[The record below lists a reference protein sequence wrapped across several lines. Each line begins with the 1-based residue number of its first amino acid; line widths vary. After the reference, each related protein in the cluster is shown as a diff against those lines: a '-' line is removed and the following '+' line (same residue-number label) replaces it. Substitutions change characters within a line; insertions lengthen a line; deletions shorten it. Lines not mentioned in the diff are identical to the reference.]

1 MRPLKLTISG
11 FGPYAG
17 TQELDFSR
25 LGTGG
30 LYLITGDTGAGKTTI
45 FDAITYALFGEAS
58 GDSRDASMLRSKY
71 AAPDTPT
78 YVELTFDYGG
88 KSYQVKRSPEYTRA
102 KTRGTGNTKQA
113 ATAELIYPD
122 GNVVT
127 KLKEVNTAIRDI
139 IGLTRAQFSQI
150 AMISQ
155 GDFRKLLQAGTEER
169 QKIFRDIF
177 RTKFYDLLQSKLKEN
192 VLAVGREK
200 DEISR
205 SIGQYMHSV
214 TCKEDSVYSPDV
226 EKARAGQLPMAEFQK
241 VLEAILEEDT
251 GAEKKLDS
259 DLDAVEKE
267 LDAVKEQLTKA
278 EAYQKEKTELFGK
291 QEQERA
297 LSTQL
302 QEAKGA
308 KDAAKDTEPQQ
319 RELTNR
325 LAQWELLLPKY
336 DDLNTLEAKLTT
348 AKKDLAD
355 AMRKRETAQAL
366 QAQLNVEIQSLKE
379 EHSQLS
385 SAEAQKERFSN
396 QLSNANERKEKFTKL
411 LSEIKSFNA
420 EQEKLNELQQAFQ
433 AALATSSRLL
443 QIYNDKNTAFLREQA
458 GMMASNLEE
467 GKPCPVCGSIHH
479 PVLAALSQDAP
490 SEADVKHAKKK
501 YEDADKETQLASQ
514 KASKQ
519 NGTVETARGA
529 LLKTVSD
536 LLPGTSLEE
545 ASAAAEKNANA
556 LQEEID
562 GLKKELAEME
572 KSIQRK
578 QELDTQ
584 IPGKEKKYQEAANDY
599 TDADTEIKVLSG
611 SIDTLETRI
620 AELRSELPFPDK
632 AAAKAQQE
640 ADREQLDKLKQA
652 QAEANEKYSACDKE
666 LTGVRSAIAQ
676 LGQQLADQ
684 PEWDT
689 EALTTQKNDMTLRR
703 DKLRKAQEDV
713 RHRNKNN
720 TTAKNNIH
728 DNASVLADLEQQYAW
743 MKALSDTAN
752 GDVSGKQKIKLETYI
767 QRAYFDQI
775 LMRANIRLQK
785 MSGGQYDLKRRD
797 TVDGYKS
804 QSGLE
809 LDIVDHINASE
820 RSVNTLSG
828 GESFLASL
836 ALALGLSDEVQM
848 STGIRLDTL
857 FVDEGFGSL
866 DPEALNKAYNTLASL
881 TEGNR
886 LVGIISHVAELKE
899 RIDRQIVVSKKPSGG
914 STAEIIA

>member
-71 AAPDTPT
+71 AAPDAPT

-205 SIGQYMHSV
+205 SIGQYMRSV

-226 EKARAGQLPMAEFQK
+226 EKARAGQLPMAEFQE
-241 VLEAILEEDT
+241 VLEAILEEDA

-259 DLDAVEKE
+259 DLVAVEKE

-278 EAYQKEKTELFGK
+278 EAYQKTKTELFGK

-355 AMRKRETAQAL
+355 AMRKRKTAQAL

-385 SAEAQKERFSN
+385 SAEAQKERLSN
-396 QLSNANERKEKFTKL
+396 QLGNASDRKEKFTKL
-411 LSEIKSFNA
+411 LSEIKDFNA

-433 AALATSSRLL
+433 AALATSSRFL
-443 QIYNDKNTAFLREQA
+443 QVYNDKNAAFLREQA

-467 GKPCPVCGSIHH
+467 GKPCPVCGSIYH

-519 NGTVETARGA
+519 NGTVETAREA

-545 ASAAAEKNANA
+545 ASAAAKKEAA
-556 LQEEID
+556 EIQSEIN
-562 GLKKELAEME
+562 GLNKELAEIKE
-572 KSIQRK
+572 KIQRK
-578 QELDTQ
+578 QALEKQ
-584 IPGKEKKYQEAANDY
+584 IPSKEEEYQKAVNAY
-599 TDADTEIKVLSG
+599 TDADTKIKLCNG
-611 SIDTLETRI
+611 SIEALQTQAD
-620 AELRSELPFPDK
+620 ELRSELPFPDK
-632 AAAKAQQE
+632 AAAKAQQG
-640 ADREQLDKLKQA
+640 ADREQLDKLKQV
-652 QAEANEKYSACDKE
+652 QAEANEKYSAGDKE

-676 LGQQLADQ
+676 LSQQLADQ

-689 EALTTQKNDMTLRR
+689 EALNEQKEALTLRKTELRNAQGNVSYRITANTGAR
-703 DKLRKAQEDV
+703 DHIAAQ
-713 RHRNKNN
+713 
-720 TTAKNNIH
+720 
-728 DNASVLADLEQQYAW
+728 ASTLADLEQQYAW

-914 STAEIIA
+914 STAEIIV

>member
-71 AAPDTPT
+71 AAPDAPT

-205 SIGQYMHSV
+205 SIGQYMRSV
-214 TCKEDSVYSPDV
+214 TCKEDSVYSPDA

-241 VLEAILEEDT
+241 VLEAILKEDADT
-251 GAEKKLDS
+251 QKQLDS

-278 EAYQKEKTELFGK
+278 EAYQKAKTELFGK

-355 AMRKRETAQAL
+355 AMRKRDTAQAL

-385 SAEAQKERFSN
+385 SAEAQKERLSN
-396 QLSNANERKEKFTKL
+396 QLGNASDRKEKFTKL
-411 LSEIKSFNA
+411 LSEIKDFNA

-433 AALATSSRLL
+433 AALATSSRFL
-443 QIYNDKNTAFLREQA
+443 QVYNDKNTAFLREQA

-519 NGTVETARGA
+519 NGTVETAREA
-529 LLKTVSD
+529 LLKTISD

-556 LQEEID
+556 LQKEID

-578 QELDTQ
+578 RELDTQ

-620 AELRSELPFPDK
+620 AELRSELPFSDK

-652 QAEANEKYSACDKE
+652 QAEANEKYSASDKE
-666 LTGVRSAIAQ
+666 LTVVQSAITQ
-676 LGQQLADQ
+676 LNQRLADQ

-689 EALTTQKNDMTLRR
+689 EALNEQKEALTLRKTELRNAQGNVSYRITANTGAR
-703 DKLRKAQEDV
+703 DHIAAQ
-713 RHRNKNN
+713 
-720 TTAKNNIH
+720 
-728 DNASVLADLEQQYAW
+728 ASTLADLEQQYAW

-767 QRAYFDQI
+767 QGAYFDQI

>member
-1 MRPLKLTISG
+1 
-11 FGPYAG
+11 
-17 TQELDFSR
+17 
-25 LGTGG
+25 
-30 LYLITGDTGAGKTTI
+30 
-45 FDAITYALFGEAS
+45 
-58 GDSRDASMLRSKY
+58 
-71 AAPDTPT
+71 
-78 YVELTFDYGG
+78 
-88 KSYQVKRSPEYTRA
+88 
-102 KTRGTGNTKQA
+102 
-113 ATAELIYPD
+113 
-122 GNVVT
+122 
-127 KLKEVNTAIRDI
+127 
-139 IGLTRAQFSQI
+139 
-150 AMISQ
+150 
-155 GDFRKLLQAGTEER
+155 
-169 QKIFRDIF
+169 
-177 RTKFYDLLQSKLKEN
+177 
-192 VLAVGREK
+192 
-200 DEISR
+200 
-205 SIGQYMHSV
+205 
-214 TCKEDSVYSPDV
+214 
-226 EKARAGQLPMAEFQK
+226 
-241 VLEAILEEDT
+241 
-251 GAEKKLDS
+251 
-259 DLDAVEKE
+259 
-267 LDAVKEQLTKA
+267 
-278 EAYQKEKTELFGK
+278 
-291 QEQERA
+291 
-297 LSTQL
+297 
-302 QEAKGA
+302 
-308 KDAAKDTEPQQ
+308 
-319 RELTNR
+319 
-325 LAQWELLLPKY
+325 
-336 DDLNTLEAKLTT
+336 
-348 AKKDLAD
+348 
-355 AMRKRETAQAL
+355 MRKRETAQAL

-385 SAEAQKERFSN
+385 SAEAQKERLSN
-396 QLSNANERKEKFTKL
+396 QLGNASDRKEKFTKL

-519 NGTVETARGA
+519 NGTVETVREA

-545 ASAAAEKNANA
+545 ASAAAKKEAA
-556 LQEEID
+556 EIQSEIN
-562 GLKKELAEME
+562 GLNKELAEIKE
-572 KSIQRK
+572 KIQRK
-578 QELDTQ
+578 QALEKQ
-584 IPGKEKKYQEAANDY
+584 IPSKEEEYQKAVNAY
-599 TDADTEIKVLSG
+599 TDADTKIKLCNG
-611 SIDTLETRI
+611 SIEALQTQAD
-620 AELRSELPFPDK
+620 ELRSELPFPDK
-632 AAAKAQQE
+632 AAAEAQQE

-666 LTGVRSAIAQ
+666 LTVVQSAITQ
-676 LGQQLADQ
+676 LNQQLADQ

-767 QRAYFDQI
+767 QGAYFDQI

>member
-11 FGPYAG
+11 FGPYAS

-205 SIGQYMHSV
+205 SIGQYMRSV
-214 TCKEDSVYSPDV
+214 TCKEDSVYSPDA
-226 EKARAGQLPMAEFQK
+226 EKARAGQLPMAGFQK
-241 VLEAILEEDT
+241 VLEAILEEDADT
-251 GAEKKLDS
+251 QKQLDS

-278 EAYQKEKTELFGK
+278 EACQKAKTELFGK

-385 SAEAQKERFSN
+385 SAEAQKERLSN
-396 QLSNANERKEKFTKL
+396 QLGNASDRKEKFTKL
-411 LSEIKSFNA
+411 LSEIKDFNA

-433 AALATSSRLL
+433 AALATSSRFL
-443 QIYNDKNTAFLREQA
+443 QVYNDKNTAFLREQA

-519 NGTVETARGA
+519 NGTVETAREA
-529 LLKTVSD
+529 LLKTISD

-562 GLKKELAEME
+562 GLKKELAEMG

-652 QAEANEKYSACDKE
+652 QAEANEKYSASDKE
-666 LTGVRSAIAQ
+666 LTVVQSAITQ
-676 LGQQLADQ
+676 LSQRLADQ

-689 EALTTQKNDMTLRR
+689 EALNEQKEALTLRKTELRNAQGNVSYRITANTGAR
-703 DKLRKAQEDV
+703 DHIAAQ
-713 RHRNKNN
+713 
-720 TTAKNNIH
+720 
-728 DNASVLADLEQQYAW
+728 ASTLADLEQQYAW

-767 QRAYFDQI
+767 QGAYFDQI

-914 STAEIIA
+914 STAEIIV

>member
-1 MRPLKLTISG
+1 MRPLKLTVSG

-17 TQELDFSR
+17 TQELDFTR

-205 SIGQYMHSV
+205 SIGQYMRSV

-308 KDAAKDTEPQQ
+308 EDAAKDTEPQQ

-385 SAEAQKERFSN
+385 SAEAQKERLSN
-396 QLSNANERKEKFTKL
+396 QLGNASDRKEKFTKL

-433 AALATSSRLL
+433 AALATSSRFL
-443 QIYNDKNTAFLREQA
+443 QVYNDKNAAFLREQA

-519 NGTVETARGA
+519 NGTVETAREA
-529 LLKTVSD
+529 LLKTVSN
-536 LLPGTSLEE
+536 LLPGTSLED

-689 EALTTQKNDMTLRR
+689 EALNEQKEALTLRKTELRNAHGNVSYRITANTGAR
-703 DKLRKAQEDV
+703 DHIAAQ
-713 RHRNKNN
+713 
-720 TTAKNNIH
+720 
-728 DNASVLADLEQQYAW
+728 ASTLADLEQQYAW

-767 QRAYFDQI
+767 QGAYFDQI

-914 STAEIIA
+914 STAEIIV

>member
-205 SIGQYMHSV
+205 SIGQYMRSV

-251 GAEKKLDS
+251 GAEKQLDS

-278 EAYQKEKTELFGK
+278 EAYQKAKTELFGK

-396 QLSNANERKEKFTKL
+396 QLSNASERKEKFTKL
-411 LSEIKSFNA
+411 LSEIKDFSA
-420 EQEKLNELQQAFQ
+420 DQEKLNELQQAFQ

-467 GKPCPVCGSIHH
+467 GTPCPVCGSIHH

-490 SEADVKHAKKK
+490 SEADVKHAKKE

-519 NGTVETARGA
+519 NGTVETAREA

-545 ASAAAEKNANA
+545 ASAAA
-556 LQEEID
+556 
-562 GLKKELAEME
+562 KKEAAEIQSEINGLNKKLAEIKE
-572 KSIQRK
+572 KIQRK
-578 QELDTQ
+578 QALEKQ
-584 IPGKEKKYQEAANDY
+584 IPSKEEGYQKAVNAY
-599 TDADTEIKVLSG
+599 TDADTKIKLCNG
-611 SIDTLETRI
+611 SIEALQTQAD
-620 AELRSELPFPDK
+620 ELRSELPSPDK
-632 AAAKAQQE
+632 AAAKAQQKT
-640 ADREQLDKLKQA
+640 DREQLDKLKQV
-652 QAEANEKYSACDKE
+652 QAEANEKYSAYDKE

-676 LGQQLADQ
+676 LSQQLADQ

-689 EALTTQKNDMTLRR
+689 EALNEQKEALTLRKNELRNAQGNVSYRITANTGAR
-703 DKLRKAQEDV
+703 DHIAAQ
-713 RHRNKNN
+713 
-720 TTAKNNIH
+720 
-728 DNASVLADLEQQYAW
+728 ASTLADLEQQYAW

-767 QRAYFDQI
+767 QGAYFDQI

-914 STAEIIA
+914 STAEIIV

>member
-30 LYLITGDTGAGKTTI
+30 LYLITGDTGSGKTTI

-88 KSYQVKRSPEYTRA
+88 KSYQVRRSPEYTRA

-205 SIGQYMHSV
+205 SIGQYMRSV

-226 EKARAGQLPMAEFQK
+226 EKARAGQLPMAEFQE
-241 VLEAILEEDT
+241 VLEAILEEDA

-259 DLDAVEKE
+259 DLVAVEKE

-278 EAYQKEKTELFGK
+278 EAYQKTKTELFGK

-355 AMRKRETAQAL
+355 AMRKRKTAQAL

-385 SAEAQKERFSN
+385 SAEAQKERLSN
-396 QLSNANERKEKFTKL
+396 QLGNASDRKEKFTKL
-411 LSEIKSFNA
+411 LSEIKDFNA

-433 AALATSSRLL
+433 AALATSSRFL
-443 QIYNDKNTAFLREQA
+443 QVYNDKNAAFLREQA

-467 GKPCPVCGSIHH
+467 GKPCPVCGSIYH

-519 NGTVETARGA
+519 NGTVETAREA

-545 ASAAAEKNANA
+545 ASAAAKKEAA
-556 LQEEID
+556 EIQSEIN
-562 GLKKELAEME
+562 GLNKELAEIKE
-572 KSIQRK
+572 KIQRK
-578 QELDTQ
+578 QALEKQ
-584 IPGKEKKYQEAANDY
+584 IPSKEEEYQKAVNAY
-599 TDADTEIKVLSG
+599 TDADTKIKLCNG
-611 SIDTLETRI
+611 SIEALQTQAD
-620 AELRSELPFPDK
+620 ELRSELPFPDK
-632 AAAKAQQE
+632 AAAKAQQG
-640 ADREQLDKLKQA
+640 ADREQLDKLKQV

-676 LGQQLADQ
+676 LSQQLADQ

-689 EALTTQKNDMTLRR
+689 EALNEQKEALTLRKTELRNAQGNVSYRITANTGAR
-703 DKLRKAQEDV
+703 DHIAAQ
-713 RHRNKNN
+713 
-720 TTAKNNIH
+720 
-728 DNASVLADLEQQYAW
+728 ASTLADLEQQYAW

-767 QRAYFDQI
+767 QGAYFDQI

-899 RIDRQIVVSKKPSGG
+899 RIDRQIVVSKNPSGG
-914 STAEIIA
+914 STAEIIV

>member
-1 MRPLKLTISG
+1 MRPLRLTISG

-30 LYLITGDTGAGKTTI
+30 LYLITGDTGSGKTTI

-71 AAPDTPT
+71 AAPDAPT

-336 DDLNTLEAKLTT
+336 DDLNALEAKLTT

-396 QLSNANERKEKFTKL
+396 QLSNASDRKEKFTKL
-411 LSEIKSFNA
+411 LSEIKDFNA

-519 NGTVETARGA
+519 NGTVETAREA

-545 ASAAAEKNANA
+545 ASAAAKKEAA
-556 LQEEID
+556 EIQSEIN
-562 GLKKELAEME
+562 GLNKELAEIKE
-572 KSIQRK
+572 KIQRK
-578 QELDTQ
+578 QALEKQ
-584 IPGKEKKYQEAANDY
+584 IPSKEEEYQKAVNAY
-599 TDADTEIKVLSG
+599 TDADTKIKLCNG
-611 SIDTLETRI
+611 SIEALQTQAD
-620 AELRSELPFPDK
+620 ELRSELPFPDK

-676 LGQQLADQ
+676 LSQQLADQ

-689 EALTTQKNDMTLRR
+689 EALNEQKEALTLRKTELRNAQGNVSYRITANTGAR
-703 DKLRKAQEDV
+703 DHIAAQ
-713 RHRNKNN
+713 
-720 TTAKNNIH
+720 
-728 DNASVLADLEQQYAW
+728 ASTLADLEQQYAW

-804 QSGLE
+804 QSGLD

>member
-1 MRPLKLTISG
+1 MRPLRLTISG

-71 AAPDTPT
+71 AAPDAPT

-113 ATAELIYPD
+113 ATAELIYPN

-205 SIGQYMHSV
+205 SIGQYMRSV
-214 TCKEDSVYSPDV
+214 TCKEDSVYSPDA

-241 VLEAILEEDT
+241 VLEAILKEDADT
-251 GAEKKLDS
+251 QKQLDS

-278 EAYQKEKTELFGK
+278 EACQKAKTELFGK

-379 EHSQLS
+379 EYSQLS

-396 QLSNANERKEKFTKL
+396 QLSNANDRKEKFTKL

-519 NGTVETARGA
+519 NGTVETAREA

-562 GLKKELAEME
+562 GLKKELAEIKE
-572 KSIQRK
+572 KIQRK
-578 QELDTQ
+578 QALEKQ
-584 IPGKEKKYQEAANDY
+584 IPSKEEEYQKAVNAY
-599 TDADTEIKVLSG
+599 TDADTKIKLCNG
-611 SIDTLETRI
+611 SIEALQMQAD
-620 AELRSELPFPDK
+620 ELRSELPSPDK

-676 LGQQLADQ
+676 LSQQLADQ

-689 EALTTQKNDMTLRR
+689 EALNEQKEALTLRKTELRNAHGNVSYRITANTGAR
-703 DKLRKAQEDV
+703 DHIAAQ
-713 RHRNKNN
+713 
-720 TTAKNNIH
+720 
-728 DNASVLADLEQQYAW
+728 ASTLADLEQQYAW

-767 QRAYFDQI
+767 QGAYFDQI

>member
-205 SIGQYMHSV
+205 SIGQYMRSV

-226 EKARAGQLPMAEFQK
+226 EKARAGQLPMAEFQE
-241 VLEAILEEDT
+241 VLEAILKEDADT
-251 GAEKKLDS
+251 QKQLDS

-278 EAYQKEKTELFGK
+278 EAYQKTKTELFGK

-385 SAEAQKERFSN
+385 SAEAQKERLSN
-396 QLSNANERKEKFTKL
+396 RLSNANERKEKFTKL

-519 NGTVETARGA
+519 NGTVETVREA

-545 ASAAAEKNANA
+545 ASAAAKKEAA
-556 LQEEID
+556 EIQSEIN
-562 GLKKELAEME
+562 GLNKELAEIKE
-572 KSIQRK
+572 KIQRK
-578 QELDTQ
+578 QALEKQ
-584 IPGKEKKYQEAANDY
+584 IPSKEEEYQKAVNAY
-599 TDADTEIKVLSG
+599 TDADTKIKLCNG
-611 SIDTLETRI
+611 SIEALQTQAD
-620 AELRSELPFPDK
+620 ELRSELPFPDK
-632 AAAKAQQE
+632 AAAEAQQE

-652 QAEANEKYSACDKE
+652 QAEANEKYSAYDKE
-666 LTGVRSAIAQ
+666 LTVVQSAIAQ
-676 LGQQLADQ
+676 LNQRLADQ
-684 PEWDT
+684 PEWDAEALNEQK
-689 EALTTQKNDMTLRR
+689 EALT
-703 DKLRKAQEDV
+703 LRKTELRNAHGNVSYRITANTGARDHIAAQ
-713 RHRNKNN
+713 
-720 TTAKNNIH
+720 
-728 DNASVLADLEQQYAW
+728 ASTLADLEQQYAW

-914 STAEIIA
+914 STAEIIV

>member
-113 ATAELIYPD
+113 ATAELIYPN

-127 KLKEVNTAIRDI
+127 KLKEVNTSIRDI

-200 DEISR
+200 DDISR

-214 TCKEDSVYSPDV
+214 TCKKDSVYSPDV
-226 EKARAGQLPMAEFQK
+226 EKARAGQLPMAEFQE

-251 GAEKKLDS
+251 DAEKKLDS

-278 EAYQKEKTELFGK
+278 EAYLKEKTELFGK

-385 SAEAQKERFSN
+385 SAEAQKERLSN
-396 QLSNANERKEKFTKL
+396 QLGNASDRKEKFTKL

-433 AALATSSRLL
+433 AALATSSRFL
-443 QIYNDKNTAFLREQA
+443 QVYNDKNIAFLREQA

-519 NGTVETARGA
+519 NGTVETAREA

-536 LLPGTSLEE
+536 LLPGTSLED
-545 ASAAAEKNANA
+545 ASAAAKKEAA
-556 LQEEID
+556 EIQSEIN
-562 GLKKELAEME
+562 GLNKELAEIKE
-572 KSIQRK
+572 KIQRK
-578 QELDTQ
+578 QALEKQ
-584 IPGKEKKYQEAANDY
+584 IPSKEEEYQKAVNAY
-599 TDADTEIKVLSG
+599 TDADTKIKLCNG
-611 SIDTLETRI
+611 SIEALQTQAD
-620 AELRSELPFPDK
+620 ELRSELPFPDK

-652 QAEANEKYSACDKE
+652 QAEANEKYSAYDKE
-666 LTGVRSAIAQ
+666 LTVVQSAITQ
-676 LGQQLADQ
+676 LNQRLADQ

-689 EALTTQKNDMTLRR
+689 EALNEQKEALTLRKTELRNALGNVSYRITANTGAR
-703 DKLRKAQEDV
+703 DHIAAQ
-713 RHRNKNN
+713 
-720 TTAKNNIH
+720 
-728 DNASVLADLEQQYAW
+728 ASTLADLEQQYAW

-767 QRAYFDQI
+767 QGAYFDQI

-914 STAEIIA
+914 STAEIIV

>member
-1 MRPLKLTISG
+1 MRPLRLTISG

-71 AAPDTPT
+71 AAPDAPT

-200 DEISR
+200 DEIFR

-366 QAQLNVEIQSLKE
+366 QAQLNAEIQSLKE

-396 QLSNANERKEKFTKL
+396 RLSNASDRKEKFTKL
-411 LSEIKSFNA
+411 LSEIKDFNA

-433 AALATSSRLL
+433 AALATSSRFL
-443 QIYNDKNTAFLREQA
+443 QVYNDKNTAFLREQA

-519 NGTVETARGA
+519 NGTVETAREA

-545 ASAAAEKNANA
+545 ASAAAKKEAA
-556 LQEEID
+556 EIQSEIN
-562 GLKKELAEME
+562 GLNKELAEIKE
-572 KSIQRK
+572 KIQRK
-578 QELDTQ
+578 QALEKQ
-584 IPGKEKKYQEAANDY
+584 IPSKEEEYQKAVNAY
-599 TDADTEIKVLSG
+599 TDADTKIKLCNG
-611 SIDTLETRI
+611 SIEALQTQAD
-620 AELRSELPFPDK
+620 ELRSELPFPDK

-640 ADREQLDKLKQA
+640 TDREQLDKLKQA
-652 QAEANEKYSACDKE
+652 QAEANEKYSAYDKE

-689 EALTTQKNDMTLRR
+689 EALNEQKEALTLRKTELRNAQGNVSYRITANTGAR
-703 DKLRKAQEDV
+703 DHIAAQ
-713 RHRNKNN
+713 
-720 TTAKNNIH
+720 
-728 DNASVLADLEQQYAW
+728 ASTLADLEQQYAW

-767 QRAYFDQI
+767 QGAYFDQI

-914 STAEIIA
+914 STAEIIV

>member
-1 MRPLKLTISG
+1 MRPLKLTVSG

-88 KSYQVKRSPEYTRA
+88 KSYQVRRSPEYTRA

-205 SIGQYMHSV
+205 SIGQYMRSV

-226 EKARAGQLPMAEFQK
+226 EKARAGQLPMAEFQE
-241 VLEAILEEDT
+241 VLEAILEEDA

-259 DLDAVEKE
+259 DLVAVEKE

-278 EAYQKEKTELFGK
+278 EAYQKTKTELFGK

-355 AMRKRETAQAL
+355 AMRKRKTAQAL

-385 SAEAQKERFSN
+385 SAEAQKERLSN
-396 QLSNANERKEKFTKL
+396 QLGNASDRKEKFTKL
-411 LSEIKSFNA
+411 LSEIKDFNA

-433 AALATSSRLL
+433 AALATSSRFLRV
-443 QIYNDKNTAFLREQA
+443 YNDKNAAFLREQA

-519 NGTVETARGA
+519 NGTVETAREA

-545 ASAAAEKNANA
+545 ASAAAKKEAA
-556 LQEEID
+556 EIQSEIN
-562 GLKKELAEME
+562 GLNKELAEIKE
-572 KSIQRK
+572 KIQRK
-578 QELDTQ
+578 QALEKQ
-584 IPGKEKKYQEAANDY
+584 IPSKEEEYQKAVNAY
-599 TDADTEIKVLSG
+599 TDADTKIKLCNG
-611 SIDTLETRI
+611 SIEALQMQAD
-620 AELRSELPFPDK
+620 ELRSELPFPDK

-652 QAEANEKYSACDKE
+652 QAEANEKYSAYDKE

-689 EALTTQKNDMTLRR
+689 EALNEQKEALTLRKTELRNAQGNVSYRITANTGAR
-703 DKLRKAQEDV
+703 DHIAAQ
-713 RHRNKNN
+713 
-720 TTAKNNIH
+720 
-728 DNASVLADLEQQYAW
+728 ASTLADLEQQYAW

-767 QRAYFDQI
+767 QGAYFDQI

-914 STAEIIA
+914 STAEIIV

>member
-71 AAPDTPT
+71 AAPDAPT

-205 SIGQYMHSV
+205 SIGQYMRSV
-214 TCKEDSVYSPDV
+214 TCKEDSVYSPDA
-226 EKARAGQLPMAEFQK
+226 EKARAGQLPMAEFQE
-241 VLEAILEEDT
+241 VLEAILKEDADT
-251 GAEKKLDS
+251 QKQLDS
-259 DLDAVEKE
+259 GLDAVEKE

-278 EAYQKEKTELFGK
+278 EAYQKAKTELFGK

-297 LSTQL
+297 LSAQL
-302 QEAKGA
+302 QEAKDA

-385 SAEAQKERFSN
+385 SAEAQKERLSN
-396 QLSNANERKEKFTKL
+396 QLGNASERKEKFTKL

-519 NGTVETARGA
+519 NGTVETAREA

-545 ASAAAEKNANA
+545 ASAAAKKEAA
-556 LQEEID
+556 EIQSEIN
-562 GLKKELAEME
+562 GLNKELAEIKE
-572 KSIQRK
+572 KIQRK
-578 QELDTQ
+578 QALEKQ
-584 IPGKEKKYQEAANDY
+584 IPSKEEEYQKAVNAY
-599 TDADTEIKVLSG
+599 TDADTKIKLCNG
-611 SIDTLETRI
+611 SIEALQTQAD
-620 AELRSELPFPDK
+620 ELRSELPSPDK

-652 QAEANEKYSACDKE
+652 QAEANEKYSAYDKE
-666 LTGVRSAIAQ
+666 LTGVQSAITQ
-676 LGQQLADQ
+676 LNQWLADQ

>member
-88 KSYQVKRSPEYTRA
+88 KSYQVRRSPEYTRA

-113 ATAELIYPD
+113 ATAEFIYPN

-205 SIGQYMHSV
+205 SIGQYMRSV

-226 EKARAGQLPMAEFQK
+226 EKARAGQLPMAEFQE
-241 VLEAILEEDT
+241 VLEAILEEDA

-519 NGTVETARGA
+519 NGTVETAREA

-545 ASAAAEKNANA
+545 ASAAAKKEAA
-556 LQEEID
+556 EIQSEIN
-562 GLKKELAEME
+562 GLNKELAEIKE
-572 KSIQRK
+572 KIQRK
-578 QELDTQ
+578 QALEKQ
-584 IPGKEKKYQEAANDY
+584 IPSKEEEYQKAVNAY
-599 TDADTEIKVLSG
+599 TDADTKIKLCNG
-611 SIDTLETRI
+611 SIEALQTQAD
-620 AELRSELPFPDK
+620 ELRSELPSPDK

-652 QAEANEKYSACDKE
+652 QAEANEKYSAYDKE

-689 EALTTQKNDMTLRR
+689 EALNEQKEALTLRKTELRNAHGNVSYRITANTGAR
-703 DKLRKAQEDV
+703 DHIAAQ
-713 RHRNKNN
+713 
-720 TTAKNNIH
+720 
-728 DNASVLADLEQQYAW
+728 ASTLADLEQQYAW

-767 QRAYFDQI
+767 QGAYFDQI

>member
-1 MRPLKLTISG
+1 MRPLKLTVSG

-88 KSYQVKRSPEYTRA
+88 KSYQVRRSPEYTRA
-102 KTRGTGNTKQA
+102 KARGTGNTKQA

-519 NGTVETARGA
+519 NGTVETARET

-545 ASAAAEKNANA
+545 ASAAAKKEAA
-556 LQEEID
+556 EIQSEIN
-562 GLKKELAEME
+562 GLNKELAEIKE
-572 KSIQRK
+572 KIQRK
-578 QELDTQ
+578 QALEKQ
-584 IPGKEKKYQEAANDY
+584 IPSKEEEYQKAVNAY
-599 TDADTEIKVLSG
+599 TDADTKIKLCNG
-611 SIDTLETRI
+611 SIEALQTQAD
-620 AELRSELPFPDK
+620 ELRSELPFPDK

-652 QAEANEKYSACDKE
+652 QAEANEKYSAYDKE

-689 EALTTQKNDMTLRR
+689 EALNEQKEALTLRKTELRNAHGNVSYRITANTGAR
-703 DKLRKAQEDV
+703 DHIAVQ
-713 RHRNKNN
+713 
-720 TTAKNNIH
+720 
-728 DNASVLADLEQQYAW
+728 ASTLADLEQQYAW

-914 STAEIIA
+914 STAEIIV

>member
-88 KSYQVKRSPEYTRA
+88 KSYQVRRSPEYTRA

-113 ATAELIYPD
+113 ATAELVYPD

-251 GAEKKLDS
+251 DAEKKLDS

-278 EAYQKEKTELFGK
+278 EAYLKEKTELFGK

-385 SAEAQKERFSN
+385 SAEAQKERLSN
-396 QLSNANERKEKFTKL
+396 QLGNASDRKEKFTKL

-433 AALATSSRLL
+433 AALATSSRFL
-443 QIYNDKNTAFLREQA
+443 QVYNDKNIAFLREQA

-519 NGTVETARGA
+519 NGTVETAREA

-536 LLPGTSLEE
+536 LLPGTSLED
-545 ASAAAEKNANA
+545 ASAAAKKEAA
-556 LQEEID
+556 EIQSEIN
-562 GLKKELAEME
+562 GLNKELAEIKE
-572 KSIQRK
+572 KIQRK
-578 QELDTQ
+578 QALEKQ
-584 IPGKEKKYQEAANDY
+584 IPSKEEEYQKAVNAY
-599 TDADTEIKVLSG
+599 TDADTKIKLCNG
-611 SIDTLETRI
+611 SIEALQTQAD
-620 AELRSELPFPDK
+620 ELRSELPFPDK

-652 QAEANEKYSACDKE
+652 QAEANEKYSAYDKE
-666 LTGVRSAIAQ
+666 LTVVQSAITQ
-676 LGQQLADQ
+676 LNQRLADQ

-689 EALTTQKNDMTLRR
+689 EALNEQKEALTLRKTELRNALGNVSYRITANTGAR
-703 DKLRKAQEDV
+703 DHIAAQ
-713 RHRNKNN
+713 
-720 TTAKNNIH
+720 
-728 DNASVLADLEQQYAW
+728 ASTLADLEQQYAW

-767 QRAYFDQI
+767 QGAYFDQI

>member
-88 KSYQVKRSPEYTRA
+88 KSYQVKRSPEYTRV
-102 KTRGTGNTKQA
+102 KTRSTGNTKQA
-113 ATAELIYPD
+113 ATAELIYPN

-205 SIGQYMHSV
+205 SIGQYMRSV
-214 TCKEDSVYSPDV
+214 TCKENSVYSPDAD
-226 EKARAGQLPMAEFQK
+226 KARAGQLPMAEFQK

-308 KDAAKDTEPQQ
+308 KDTAKDTEPQQ

-385 SAEAQKERFSN
+385 SAEAQKERLSN
-396 QLSNANERKEKFTKL
+396 QLGNASDRKEKFTKL

-443 QIYNDKNTAFLREQA
+443 QIYNDKNAAFLREQA

-467 GKPCPVCGSIHH
+467 GNPCPVCGSIHH

-519 NGTVETARGA
+519 NGTVETAREA

-545 ASAAAEKNANA
+545 ASAAAKKEAA
-556 LQEEID
+556 EIQSEIN
-562 GLKKELAEME
+562 GLNKELAEIKE
-572 KSIQRK
+572 KIQRK
-578 QELDTQ
+578 QALEKQ
-584 IPGKEKKYQEAANDY
+584 IPSKEEEYQKAVNAY
-599 TDADTEIKVLSG
+599 TDADTKIKLCNG
-611 SIDTLETRI
+611 SIEALQTQAD
-620 AELRSELPFPDK
+620 ELRSELPSPDK

-652 QAEANEKYSACDKE
+652 QAEANEKYSAYDKE

-689 EALTTQKNDMTLRR
+689 EALNEQKEALTLRKTELRNAHGNVSYRITANTGAR
-703 DKLRKAQEDV
+703 DHIAVQ
-713 RHRNKNN
+713 
-720 TTAKNNIH
+720 
-728 DNASVLADLEQQYAW
+728 ASTLADLEQQYAW

>member
-11 FGPYAG
+11 FGPYAS

-71 AAPDTPT
+71 AAPDAPT

-200 DEISR
+200 DDISR
-205 SIGQYMHSV
+205 SIGQYMRSV
-214 TCKEDSVYSPDV
+214 TCKEDSVYSPDA

-241 VLEAILEEDT
+241 VLEAILKEDADT
-251 GAEKKLDS
+251 QKQLDS

-278 EAYQKEKTELFGK
+278 EAYQKAKIELFGK

-297 LSTQL
+297 LSAQL
-302 QEAKGA
+302 QKAKGA

-385 SAEAQKERFSN
+385 SAEAQKERLSN
-396 QLSNANERKEKFTKL
+396 QLGNASDRKEKFTKL
-411 LSEIKSFNA
+411 LSEIKDFNA

-443 QIYNDKNTAFLREQA
+443 QIYNDKNIAFLREQA

-479 PVLAALSQDAP
+479 PVLATLSQDAP

-519 NGTVETARGA
+519 NGTVETAREA

-545 ASAAAEKNANA
+545 ASAAAKKEAA
-556 LQEEID
+556 EIQSEIN
-562 GLKKELAEME
+562 GLNKELAEIKE
-572 KSIQRK
+572 KIQRK
-578 QELDTQ
+578 QALEKQ
-584 IPGKEKKYQEAANDY
+584 IPSKEEEYQKAVNAY
-599 TDADTEIKVLSG
+599 TDADTKIKLCNG
-611 SIDTLETRI
+611 SIEALQTQAD
-620 AELRSELPFPDK
+620 ELRSELPSPDK

-652 QAEANEKYSACDKE
+652 QAEANEKYSAYDKE

-676 LGQQLADQ
+676 LSQQLADQ

-689 EALTTQKNDMTLRR
+689 EALNEQKEALTLRKTELRNAQGNVSYRITANTGAR
-703 DKLRKAQEDV
+703 DHIAAQ
-713 RHRNKNN
+713 
-720 TTAKNNIH
+720 
-728 DNASVLADLEQQYAW
+728 ASTLADLEQQYAW

-767 QRAYFDQI
+767 QGAYFDQI

>member
-71 AAPDTPT
+71 AAPDTLT

-88 KSYQVKRSPEYTRA
+88 KSYQVRRSPEYTRA

-205 SIGQYMHSV
+205 SIGQYMRSV

-278 EAYQKEKTELFGK
+278 EAYQKAKTELFGK

-379 EHSQLS
+379 EHSQQS

-411 LSEIKSFNA
+411 LSEIKDFNA

-519 NGTVETARGA
+519 NGTVETAREA

-584 IPGKEKKYQEAANDY
+584 IPGKEKKYQEAANNY

-620 AELRSELPFPDK
+620 AELRSELPSPDK

-652 QAEANEKYSACDKE
+652 QAEANEKYSAYDKE

-689 EALTTQKNDMTLRR
+689 EALNEQKEALTLRKTELRNAQGNVSYRITANTGAR
-703 DKLRKAQEDV
+703 DHIAAQ
-713 RHRNKNN
+713 
-720 TTAKNNIH
+720 
-728 DNASVLADLEQQYAW
+728 ASTLADLEQQYAW

-914 STAEIIA
+914 STAEIIV

>member
-1 MRPLKLTISG
+1 MRPLKLTVSG

-122 GNVVT
+122 GHVVT

-205 SIGQYMHSV
+205 SIGQYMRSV
-214 TCKEDSVYSPDV
+214 TCKEDSVYSPDA

-241 VLEAILEEDT
+241 VLEAILKEDADT
-251 GAEKKLDS
+251 QKQLDS

-519 NGTVETARGA
+519 NGTVETAREA

-545 ASAAAEKNANA
+545 ASAAAKKEAA
-556 LQEEID
+556 EIQSEIN
-562 GLKKELAEME
+562 GLNKELAEIKE
-572 KSIQRK
+572 KIQRK
-578 QELDTQ
+578 QALEKQ
-584 IPGKEKKYQEAANDY
+584 IPSKEEEYQKAVNAY
-599 TDADTEIKVLSG
+599 TDADTKIKLCNG
-611 SIDTLETRI
+611 SIEALQMQAD
-620 AELRSELPFPDK
+620 ELRSELPFPDK

-652 QAEANEKYSACDKE
+652 QAEANEKYSAYDKE

-689 EALTTQKNDMTLRR
+689 EALNEQKEALTLRKTELRNAQGNVSYRITANTGAR
-703 DKLRKAQEDV
+703 DHIAAQ
-713 RHRNKNN
+713 
-720 TTAKNNIH
+720 
-728 DNASVLADLEQQYAW
+728 ASTLADLEQQYAW

-767 QRAYFDQI
+767 QGAYFDQI

>member
-1 MRPLKLTISG
+1 MRPLRLTISG

-113 ATAELIYPD
+113 ATAELVYPN

-205 SIGQYMHSV
+205 SIGQYMRSV

-385 SAEAQKERFSN
+385 SAEAQKERLSN
-396 QLSNANERKEKFTKL
+396 QLGNASDRKEKFTKL

-433 AALATSSRLL
+433 AALATSSRFL
-443 QIYNDKNTAFLREQA
+443 QVYNDKNAAFLREQA

-519 NGTVETARGA
+519 NGTVETAREA

-536 LLPGTSLEE
+536 LLPGTSLED

-652 QAEANEKYSACDKE
+652 QAEANEKYSAYDKE

-689 EALTTQKNDMTLRR
+689 EALNEQKEALTLRKTELRNAQGNVSYRITANTGAR
-703 DKLRKAQEDV
+703 DHIAAQ
-713 RHRNKNN
+713 
-720 TTAKNNIH
+720 
-728 DNASVLADLEQQYAW
+728 ASTLADLEQQYAW

-914 STAEIIA
+914 STAEIIV

>member
-1 MRPLKLTISG
+1 MRPLRLTISG

-58 GDSRDASMLRSKY
+58 GDSRDASTLRSKY

-336 DDLNTLEAKLTT
+336 DDLNALEAKLTT

-396 QLSNANERKEKFTKL
+396 QLSNANDRKEKFTKL

-433 AALATSSRLL
+433 AALATSSRFL
-443 QIYNDKNTAFLREQA
+443 QVYNDKNAAFLREQA

-519 NGTVETARGA
+519 NGTVETAREA

-652 QAEANEKYSACDKE
+652 QAEANEKYSACDKG
-666 LTGVRSAIAQ
+666 LTVVQSAITQ
-676 LGQQLADQ
+676 LNQRLADQ

-689 EALTTQKNDMTLRR
+689 EALTTQKNDMTSRR

-767 QRAYFDQI
+767 QGAYFDQI

-914 STAEIIA
+914 STAEIIV

>member
-1 MRPLKLTISG
+1 MRPLKLTVSG

-88 KSYQVKRSPEYTRA
+88 KSYQVKRSPEYTRV

-113 ATAELIYPD
+113 ATAELIYPN

-214 TCKEDSVYSPDV
+214 TCKEDSVYSPDA

-278 EAYQKEKTELFGK
+278 EAYQKAKTELFGK

-443 QIYNDKNTAFLREQA
+443 QIYNGKNTAFLREQA

-519 NGTVETARGA
+519 NGTVETAREA

-536 LLPGTSLEE
+536 LLPGTSLED
-545 ASAAAEKNANA
+545 ASAAAKKEAA
-556 LQEEID
+556 EIQSEIN
-562 GLKKELAEME
+562 GLNKELAEIKE
-572 KSIQRK
+572 KIQRK
-578 QELDTQ
+578 QALEKQ
-584 IPGKEKKYQEAANDY
+584 IPSKEEEYQKAVNAY
-599 TDADTEIKVLSG
+599 TDADTKIKLCNG
-611 SIDTLETRI
+611 SIEALQTQAD
-620 AELRSELPFPDK
+620 ELRSELPSPDK

-652 QAEANEKYSACDKE
+652 QAEANEKYSAYDKE

-689 EALTTQKNDMTLRR
+689 EALNEQKEALTLRKTELRNAQGNVSYRITANTGAR
-703 DKLRKAQEDV
+703 DHIAAQ
-713 RHRNKNN
+713 
-720 TTAKNNIH
+720 
-728 DNASVLADLEQQYAW
+728 ASTLADLEQQYAW

-914 STAEIIA
+914 STAEIIV

>member
-88 KSYQVKRSPEYTRA
+88 KSYQVKRSPEYTRV

-113 ATAELIYPD
+113 ATAELIYPN

-205 SIGQYMHSV
+205 SIGQYMRSV

-278 EAYQKEKTELFGK
+278 EAYQKAKTELFGK

-302 QEAKGA
+302 QKAKGA

-385 SAEAQKERFSN
+385 SAEAQKER
-396 QLSNANERKEKFTKL
+396 LSNRLGNASDRKEKFTKL

-433 AALATSSRLL
+433 AALATSSRFL
-443 QIYNDKNTAFLREQA
+443 QVYNDKNAAFLREQA

-519 NGTVETARGA
+519 NGTVETAREA

-545 ASAAAEKNANA
+545 ASAAAKKEAA
-556 LQEEID
+556 EIQSEIN
-562 GLKKELAEME
+562 GLNKELAEIKE
-572 KSIQRK
+572 KIQRK
-578 QELDTQ
+578 QALEKQ
-584 IPGKEKKYQEAANDY
+584 IPSKEEEYQKAVNAY
-599 TDADTEIKVLSG
+599 TDANTKIKLCNG
-611 SIDTLETRI
+611 SIEALQTQAD
-620 AELRSELPFPDK
+620 ELRSELPSPDK

-640 ADREQLDKLKQA
+640 ADRELLDKLKQA

-676 LGQQLADQ
+676 LSQQLADQ
-684 PEWDT
+684 TEWDT
-689 EALTTQKNDMTLRR
+689 EALNEQKEALTLRKTELRNAHGNVSYRITANTGAR
-703 DKLRKAQEDV
+703 DHIAAQ
-713 RHRNKNN
+713 
-720 TTAKNNIH
+720 
-728 DNASVLADLEQQYAW
+728 ASTLADLEQQYAW

-914 STAEIIA
+914 STAEIIV

>member
-88 KSYQVKRSPEYTRA
+88 KSYQVRRSPEYTRA

-205 SIGQYMHSV
+205 SIGQYMRSV
-214 TCKEDSVYSPDV
+214 TCKEDSVYSPDA
-226 EKARAGQLPMAEFQK
+226 EKAQAGQLPMAEFQK
-241 VLEAILEEDT
+241 VLEAILKEDADT
-251 GAEKKLDS
+251 QKQLDS

-278 EAYQKEKTELFGK
+278 EAYQKAKTELFGK

-325 LAQWELLLPKY
+325 LAQWALLLPKY

-519 NGTVETARGA
+519 NGTVETAREA

-536 LLPGTSLEE
+536 LLPGTSLED
-545 ASAAAEKNANA
+545 ASAAAKKEAA
-556 LQEEID
+556 EIQSEIN
-562 GLKKELAEME
+562 GLNKELAEIKE
-572 KSIQRK
+572 KIQRK
-578 QELDTQ
+578 QALEKQ
-584 IPGKEKKYQEAANDY
+584 IPSKEEEYQKAVNAY
-599 TDADTEIKVLSG
+599 TDADTKIKLCNG
-611 SIDTLETRI
+611 SIEALQTQAD
-620 AELRSELPFPDK
+620 ELRSELPSPDK

-652 QAEANEKYSACDKE
+652 QAEANEKYSAYDKE

-689 EALTTQKNDMTLRR
+689 EALNEQKEALTLRKTELRNAHGNVSYRITANTGAR
-703 DKLRKAQEDV
+703 DHIAAQ
-713 RHRNKNN
+713 
-720 TTAKNNIH
+720 
-728 DNASVLADLEQQYAW
+728 ASTLADLEQQYAW

-914 STAEIIA
+914 STAEIIV

>member
-17 TQELDFSR
+17 TQELDFSC

-88 KSYQVKRSPEYTRA
+88 KSYQVRRSPEYTRA

-214 TCKEDSVYSPDV
+214 TCKEDSVYSPDA

-302 QEAKGA
+302 QETKGA

-396 QLSNANERKEKFTKL
+396 QLSNANDRKEKFTKL

-519 NGTVETARGA
+519 NGTVETAREA

-545 ASAAAEKNANA
+545 ASAAAKKEAA
-556 LQEEID
+556 EIQSEIN
-562 GLKKELAEME
+562 GLNKELAEIKE
-572 KSIQRK
+572 KIQRK
-578 QELDTQ
+578 QALEKQ
-584 IPGKEKKYQEAANDY
+584 IPSKEEEYQKAVNAY
-599 TDADTEIKVLSG
+599 TDADTKIKLCNG
-611 SIDTLETRI
+611 SIEALQMQAD
-620 AELRSELPFPDK
+620 ELRSELPFPDK

-652 QAEANEKYSACDKE
+652 QAEANEKYSAYDKE

-689 EALTTQKNDMTLRR
+689 EALNEQKEALTLRKTELRNAQGNVSYRITANTGAR
-703 DKLRKAQEDV
+703 DHIAAQ
-713 RHRNKNN
+713 
-720 TTAKNNIH
+720 
-728 DNASVLADLEQQYAW
+728 ASTLADLEQQYAW

-767 QRAYFDQI
+767 QGAYFDQI

-914 STAEIIA
+914 STAEIIV

>member
-200 DEISR
+200 DEIFR

-251 GAEKKLDS
+251 GAEKQLDS

-348 AKKDLAD
+348 AKTDLAD

-385 SAEAQKERFSN
+385 SAEAQKERLSN

-519 NGTVETARGA
+519 NGTVETAREA

-536 LLPGTSLEE
+536 LLPGTSLEDT
-545 ASAAAEKNANA
+545 SAAAKKEAA
-556 LQEEID
+556 EIQSEIN
-562 GLKKELAEME
+562 GLNKELAEIKE
-572 KSIQRK
+572 KIQRK
-578 QELDTQ
+578 QALEKQ
-584 IPGKEKKYQEAANDY
+584 IPSKEEEYQKAVNAY
-599 TDADTEIKVLSG
+599 TDADTKIKLCNG
-611 SIDTLETRI
+611 SVEALQTQAD
-620 AELRSELPFPDK
+620 ELRSELPFPDK

-652 QAEANEKYSACDKE
+652 QAEANEKYSAYDKE

-689 EALTTQKNDMTLRR
+689 EALNEQKEALTLRKTELRNAQGNVSYRITANTGAR
-703 DKLRKAQEDV
+703 DHIAAQ
-713 RHRNKNN
+713 
-720 TTAKNNIH
+720 
-728 DNASVLADLEQQYAW
+728 ASTLADLEQQYAW

-914 STAEIIA
+914 STAEIIV